1 MAPLKLGKLPD
12 RETTKITFNASAELR
27 ALLADYAAAYEE
39 EYGRREAL
47 ADLIPHMLETFI
59 KGDRGFKKDRSAG
72 ENLRSGLGS
81 EADGFPEAK

>member
-27 ALLADYAAAYEE
+27 ALLADYAAAYEK

-47 ADLIPHMLETFI
+47 TDLIPHILTAFI
-59 KGDRGFKKDRSAG
+59 KGDRGFKKGRGGG